1 MIPVCIYQN
10 NHGLGLC
17 GGPVCRITVV
27 SKTTVAW
34 RGLHELAER
43 LQATGEAPGV
53 CKAHEDRAEANSYL
67 LGLEGPVP
75 STRPRRPQTP

>member
-1 MIPVCIYQN
+1 
-10 NHGLGLC
+10 
-17 GGPVCRITVV
+17 
-27 SKTTVAW
+27 
-34 RGLHELAER
+34 LAER